1 MFFLD
6 FVCDSSGLM
15 KLVYFVKVI
24 LNIICIVT
32 PVIIIVSSMI
42 HLVSQLIK
50 SEVTATTWNV
60 LVQKIVLG
68 IAVFLVFP
76 LVNSIMV
83 LLNQDSL
90 EDTSCWT
97 EASLESISRLE
108 SAEQAELE
116 ATIALKQNE
125 KEKEKF
131 ENQVNSNINGSGGGG
146 GGSWGSSGGS
156 SGDIWGS
163 SGGSSGSSGSSG
175 GSSGDIWGSSGGSSG
190 SSGASGGGGGGSWGS
205 SGSGSGSLSYGSPC
219 TNYVSYSSF
228 NSFTSSEIIT
238 KAKKYIGT
246 SYSKMDCSDFVSTV
260 YSNYLSD
267 STAAGLAQA
276 TKNKCVVADGIRPG
290 DVFFISQYDSSGTCR
305 NCVGDTYGDRCSRWS
320 CILHVGIV
328 LSSNNGKIV
337 SIIHSSTGGVQIKSS
352 PSYRYSP
359 NSNGN
364 SWYIMVTRPY
374 A

>member
-42 HLVSQLIK
+42 YLVSQLIK
-50 SEVTATTWNV
+50 SEVTAATWSV

-68 IAVFLVFP
+68 IAVFLVLP

-90 EDTSCWT
+90 EDSSCWT
-97 EASLESISRLE
+97 DASLESISRLE

-175 GSSGDIWGSSGGSSG
+175 
-190 SSGASGGGGGGSWGS
+190 
-205 SGSGSGSLSYGSPC
+205 SGSGSLSHGSPC

-276 TKNKCVVADGIRPG
+276 TRNKCVVADGIRPG

-328 LSSNNGKIV
+328 LSSNNGRIV